1 MALRVT
7 QGIMYSTFNTQMN
20 SNLSNLMESNIQSA
34 SQKRINRPSDDAAG
48 AGKVVNLNAS
58 IAKLKQ
64 YQDNIGQA
72 KGWLSLGAAMLG
84 DGDGSVQA
92 VLTRLMELAEQGA
105 TGTYTGSNREE
116 MSFEIRELFMQLI
129 NISNTSFEGR
139 RIFAGHK
146 TDQPAYVAGLGVTCT
161 DPALAGQTY
170 QLEGDSSSTVLIQP
184 LTSGTADTATYRYT
198 SDGGKTWQNAT
209 VDAALPSPPYAA
221 GKMRIDAGGVGVIF
235 DAAATVTAVDPDN
248 LNETNNG
255 TWMYVRPTAIYQ
267 GDDSSNQVVS
277 LYGTTTPA
285 TAQGNFTRDMSVR
298 IDSVQGGLVTFSYSS
313 DDGNNWTQGTAPDQ
327 GANTRLP
334 VPAGY
339 LSVSGTPIAGEQYI
353 VHPHR
358 AEIKFT
364 ISDSS
369 DITVNLVGKNIFG
382 GVYNDPSTPEAYP
395 TVVGGSSNLFEAVGR
410 LVAYAETNS
419 QEGMQQ
425 ALVDIK
431 ASMNSVL
438 TGAAEVGGRGNRL
451 AMTASNLLLRQYD
464 EEDSLSAVE
473 DVDVMELTTRLAQ
486 QQAAYNSVL
495 KSTSMIMQ
503 MSLLNYL

>member
-7 QGIMYSTFNTQMN
+7 QSIMYSTFTTQMN

-64 YQDNIGQA
+64 YQDNVGQA
-72 KGWLSLGAAMLG
+72 KGWLSLGASVLG
-84 DGDGSVQA
+84 DGDGSVQS
-92 VLTRLMELAEQGA
+92 VLTRIMELAEQGA
-105 TGTYTGSNREE
+105 TGTYTGTNREE
-116 MSFEIRELFMQLI
+116 MSFEIREQFMQLI
-129 NISNTSFEGR
+129 NIANTPFEGR

-146 TDQPAYVAGLGVTCT
+146 TDQPAYVAGLGVTCN
-161 DPALAGQTY
+161 DPALATQSY
-170 QLEGDSSSTVLIQP
+170 QIEGDSSSTVLIQP

-198 SDGGKTWQNAT
+198 TDGGKTWQNAT
-209 VDAALPSPPYAA
+209 VDPALPSPPYAA
-221 GKMRIDAGGVGVIF
+221 GKVRINAGGVGVIM
-235 DAAATVTAVDPDN
+235 DAAATMTAVDPAN
-248 LNETNNG
+248 LNETSNG

-267 GDDSSNQVVS
+267 GDDNSNRVVS

-285 TAQGNFTRDMSVR
+285 TAEGNFSRDMSVR
-298 IDSVQGGLVTFSYSS
+298 IDKVEGGLITYSYSS

-327 GANTRLP
+327 GANTKLP

-339 LSVSGTPIAGEQYI
+339 LSVAGTPAVGEQYI

-369 DITVNLVGKNIFG
+369 DITVNLIGKDIFG
-382 GVYNDPSTPEAYP
+382 GVYNDPSRPEGYP
-395 TVVGGSSNLFEAVGR
+395 TVVDGPGNIFETVGR
-410 LVAYAETNS
+410 LVAYAETNN
-419 QEGMQQ
+419 QQGMQQ
-425 ALVDIK
+425 ALVDLK
-431 ASMNSVL
+431 ACMNTVL
-438 TGAAEVGGRGNRL
+438 TGAAEVGGRSNRL
-451 AMTASNLLLRQYD
+451 TMTHSALMLRQYD

-473 DVDVMELTTRLAQ
+473 DVDVIELTTRLAQ